1 MLLIA
6 SDRTL
11 VNTST
16 LAMSSFNPSGC
27 VCPLC
32 RNVQS
37 RFKLFEVK
45 QISFIDT
52 LELFNSRCSCN
63 S

>member
-6 SDRTL
+6 SDRTP

-16 LAMSSFNPSGC
+16 LARSSFNPSGRIC
-27 VCPLC
+27 SLC

-37 RFKLFEVK
+37 RFKWFG
-45 QISFIDT
+45 
-52 LELFNSRCSCN
+52 N
-63 S
+63 